1 MKVEIHVNGSLV
13 LELQPETDI
22 ERMVLAEMA
31 AGADRGKKVSLSQ
44 NEQATVKV
52 AVEL

>member
-22 ERMVLAEMA
+22 ERMVLSEMA
-31 AGADRGKKVSLSQ
+31 AGADRGKKVTLF
-44 NEQATVKV
+44 NDEHGAVKV
-52 AVEL
+52 AVEK